1 MNRKDKVG
9 KIVDAFAN
17 LDYGE
22 SMTHGQIAELV
33 GVKKTDS
40 EYRYLIHQSQKQLI
54 DHGKMVE
61 SIRGVGYRVINP
73 DDYTATATQ
82 CVTTG
87 VRKINRG
94 AQILAHAP
102 VADMTPDG
110 LQAYNHVRDRMV
122 ILQAAVTGAKVE
134 INMLA
139 KKREHPLAA
148 TAGSVSNVP

>member
-1 MNRKDKVG
+1 MNRSDKVN
-9 KIVDAFAN
+9 KIVETFAGM
-17 LDYGE
+17 DYGE
-22 SMTHGQIAELV
+22 SLTHGQIAEIV

-40 EYRYLIHQSQKQLI
+40 EYRYLIHQSQKHLL

-61 SIRGVGYRVINP
+61 SIRGVGYRVVNP
-73 DDYTATATQ
+73 DDYTTTATH

-87 VRKINRG
+87 VRKINKG

-102 VADMTPDG
+102 VSNMTPEG
-110 LQAYNHVRDRMV
+110 IQAYNNVRDRMT

-139 KKREHPLAA
+139 ETRKHPLA
-148 TAGSVSNVP
+148 VSK